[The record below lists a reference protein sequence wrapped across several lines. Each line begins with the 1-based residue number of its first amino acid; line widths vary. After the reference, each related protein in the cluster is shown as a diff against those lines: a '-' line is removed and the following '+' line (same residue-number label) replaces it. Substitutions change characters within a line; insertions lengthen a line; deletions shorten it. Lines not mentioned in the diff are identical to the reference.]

1 MQQAID
7 RLKQALDDMRQAQ
20 QSAQQ
25 NPQSASAQ
33 ADARRAAERLAE
45 SERMMNG
52 MRQQQAGSQLDD
64 LSERADKLAQQQG
77 DFAKRLEQAMG
88 GDPRSGN
95 QGRPAPGGGTPQQ
108 ARQLADEKDK
118 MAAELDRLQ
127 KDMQQAARDLAGTQ
141 PAAAG
146 RVRDGLS
153 SMQQTEV
160 TNRTKASADRIR
172 QGMGSFMVPTEKAVT
187 QALDQVSKDLHAAQG
202 ALSASAAQGGQK
214 GEAEQELA
222 RLERLRSQLQQMAGQ
237 GQQGG
242 NQQGGN
248 QQGGNQLG
256 GNQQGGNQQGG
267 NQQGNGSQQGGNQAG
282 QFNSARGRNG
292 GFGGFGRFQPEGLYD
307 VPDVQYL
314 DPGSV
319 ARDAQLQLNDLKDQF
334 RDNPDA
340 LRELSDLNRDVQ
352 KMQMGATASPELD
365 QRISR
370 EILPKLEAL
379 EVRLRRQIDEQE
391 TGQVRSG
398 GSDRVAP
405 GYTDAVAEYF
415 RKLSKGR

>member
-1 MQQAID
+1 MQQAVD

-25 NPQSASAQ
+25 NPNSAEAQ

-45 SERMMNG
+45 AQRMMNG
-52 MRQQQAGSQLDD
+52 MRTQQAGSQLDD
-64 LSERADKLAQQQG
+64 LADRADKLSQQQD
-77 DFAKRLEQAMG
+77 DFAKRLEQAF
-88 GDPRSGN
+88 GDARQP
-95 QGRPAPGGGTPQQ
+95 GRNGRATPGAAGQQQ

-118 MAAELDRLQ
+118 MAGQLDRLQ

-141 PAAAG
+141 PAAAS

-153 SMQQTEV
+153 NMQQTEV

-172 QGMGSFMVPTEKAVT
+172 QGMGSFVVPTEKGVA
-187 QALDQVSKDLHAAQG
+187 QALDEVAKDLKAAQQ
-202 ALSASAAQGGQK
+202 ALGQSAAQQGGQK
-214 GEAEQELA
+214 GEMEQELA
-222 RLERLRSQLQQMAGQ
+222 RLERLRSQFQQMTSQGKDGQ
-237 GQQGG
+237 GKDG
-242 NQQGGN
+242 NQPG
-248 QQGGNQLG
+248 
-256 GNQQGGNQQGG
+256 
-267 NQQGNGSQQGGNQAG
+267 QQGGNQAG
-282 QFNSARGRNG
+282 GNQPGQVSSARGRNG
-292 GFGGFGRFQPEGLYD
+292 AYGGFGRFQPEGFYD
-307 VPDVQYL
+307 VPDVQGT

-334 RDNPDA
+334 KDNPDA
-340 LRELSDLNRDVQ
+340 QHEINDLNGQIQR
-352 KMQMGATASPELD
+352 MQMGSTASPELD
-365 QRISR
+365 ARINR

-379 EVRLRRQIDEQE
+379 ETRLRRQIDEAE

-398 GSDRVAP
+398 STDRVAP